1 MRPQLFRPFRVP
13 LSPGDYLIGAGIGV
27 VLIVGTFWLAA
38 TVSMRFTHEIPAHG
52 GSYTEALIGTPR
64 FINPVLALSDVDRDM
79 VQLVFSGL
87 MRSTNDGV
95 IPDLAESYSLSED
108 KKTYT
113 FILRQDARF
122 HDSTPV
128 TAADVAFTVSLA
140 QNPVL
145 KSPKRANWEGVVTEI
160 VDDRTITFTL
170 KEPYAPFIENARLGI
185 LPMHLWQE
193 VSVEEISFSK
203 LNSEPV
209 GSGPYAFSKLAT
221 NSGGIPSS
229 LTLTAATDGTRVPYI
244 SELSFSFLGD
254 SDALLTAIQKDSAL
268 AAHSILIADTA
279 DSRTVHEAI
288 LGRVFGVFFNQ
299 NQNSLFADKTVR
311 QALDNALDK
320 KSIVSTLIGG
330 FGSPLSGPLPPQ
342 SLDDVP
348 ELVEHSLATSTALLT
363 RAGWTK
369 GDDGIWIK
377 KDKKSTTRLA
387 FTLRTGNAPELKG
400 AAELVRDAWRAFGAD
415 VTLELF
421 DAGDLQQD
429 VIRPRKYDALL
440 FGEVVGREADLFAFW
455 DSSQR
460 NDPGL
465 NVALYTNSTVDALVR
480 TARATDDATER
491 SEATQKA
498 ARIISDE
505 TAAVFL
511 YSPHFIFSTP
521 PTIRG
526 ITLTTIV
533 TPADRFLTIDTWYQK
548 TERVWPLFK

>member
-1 MRPQLFRPFRVP
+1 MRLQLFRPFRVP
-13 LSPGDYLIGAGIGV
+13 LSPGDYLIGACIGI
-27 VLIVGTFWLAA
+27 VLIIGAFWLAA
-38 TVSMRFTHEIPAHG
+38 TVSMRFTEEVPARG
-52 GSYTEALIGTPR
+52 GSYAEALIGTPR

-87 MRSTNDGV
+87 MRTTNDGV
-95 IPDLAESYSLSED
+95 VPDLAESYTLSED

-113 FILRQDARF
+113 FVIGSDARF
-122 HDSTPV
+122 HDGTPV
-128 TAADVAFTVSLA
+128 TAEDVAFTVALA

-145 KSPKRANWEGVVTEI
+145 KSPKRANWEGVVTEV
-160 VDDRTITFTL
+160 VDERTITFTL

-185 LPMHLWQE
+185 LPKHLWQD
-193 VSVEEISFSK
+193 VSVEEIPFSK
-203 LNSEPV
+203 LNVEPV

-221 NSGGIPSS
+221 NSGGIPSA
-229 LTLTAATDGTRVPYI
+229 LTLTAAKEGVRIPYI
-244 SELSFSFLGD
+244 SELTFSFFGD
-254 SDALLTAIQKDSAL
+254 TEALQAAIAKNENL
-268 AAHSILIADTA
+268 AAHSILTDASDT
-279 DSRTVHEAI
+279 RIVHEAI
-288 LGRVFGVFFNQ
+288 LGRIFGVFFNQ
-299 NQNSLFADKTVR
+299 NQNSVFADKAVR
-311 QALDNALDK
+311 QALDAALDK
-320 KSIVSTLIGG
+320 DSIVSTLIGG

-342 SLDDVP
+342 RLEDRP
-348 ELVEHSLATSTALLT
+348 GTAEHSLATSTALLT

-369 GDDGIWIK
+369 GEDGIWVK
-377 KDKKSTTRLA
+377 KDKKSSTRLA
-387 FTLRTGNAPELKG
+387 FTLRTGNAPELQG
-400 AAELVRDAWRAFGAD
+400 AAELVRDAWRTFGAD

-421 DAGDLQQD
+421 DASDLQQD

-465 NVALYTNSTVDALVR
+465 NVALYTNSVVDTLVR

-491 SEATQKA
+491 TEATQKA

-505 TAAVFL
+505 TAAVFI
-511 YSPHFIFSTP
+511 YSPHFIFITP